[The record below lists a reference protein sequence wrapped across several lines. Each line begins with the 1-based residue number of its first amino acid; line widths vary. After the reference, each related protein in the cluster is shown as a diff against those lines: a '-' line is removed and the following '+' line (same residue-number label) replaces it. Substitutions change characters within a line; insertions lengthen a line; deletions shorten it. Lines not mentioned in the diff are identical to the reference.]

1 MADIVFG
8 FGSSHG
14 PLLSTPPEQWDLRAA
29 ADRANSA
36 HAFRGGT
43 YTYDQL
49 LALRKDG
56 DFAAQNRIEVRRER
70 HARNQAKLDALADR
84 VAAADPD
91 VIVLVGDDQHEWFQP
106 DLQPAFTVFH
116 GEDVVNTAYDEAA
129 AKGKQPGLALV
140 RKARH
145 PPVDHHY
152 PVVSDLALRIIA
164 QAMADEFDV
173 ASAARPPS
181 NGAGPVSIGHAVQF
195 IYRRILR
202 DRPVPLVPIFLNTF
216 YPPNQPSPK
225 RCYAF
230 GRSIGRAI
238 ASWDSDK
245 RVAVCASGGLSHFVI
260 DEAFDARILKAF
272 LANDTKALCAEPN
285 AMFQS
290 GTSETK
296 NWITAAGILAET
308 GLRMNL
314 YDYVPCY
321 RSEAGTGNA
330 MAFAVWERGA
340 PALSPPSST

>member
-1 MADIVFG
+1 MADIVLG

-29 ADRANSA
+29 ADRANRA

-43 YTYDQL
+43 YDFEQL

-70 HARNQAKLDALADR
+70 HARNQAQLDRLADR
-84 VAAADPD
+84 IAAVDPD

-116 GEDVVNTAYDEAA
+116 GAEVVNTAFDEAA
-129 AKGKQPGLALV
+129 HRGKEPGLALV

-145 PPVDHHY
+145 PPVDHRY
-152 PVVSDLALRIIA
+152 PVVTALAERIIA
-164 QAMADEFDV
+164 QAIDDLFDV
-173 ASAARPPS
+173 TSAQRPPT
-181 NGAGPVSIGHAVQF
+181 NGSGPVSVGHAVQF
-195 IYRRILR
+195 VYRRILR

-216 YPPNQPSPK
+216 YPPNQPTPR
-225 RCYAF
+225 RCFAF

-238 ASWDSDK
+238 AGWDSDK

-260 DEAFDARILKAF
+260 DEEFDRHILKA
-272 LANDTKALCAEPN
+272 LAANDTEALLAEPN
-285 AMFQS
+285 AMYQS

-296 NWITAAGILAET
+296 NWITAAGILSGT

-330 MAFAVWERGA
+330 MAFATWE
-340 PALSPPSST
+340 

>member
-14 PLLSTPPEQWDLRAA
+14 PLLSTPPEQWDLRAD
-29 ADRANSA
+29 ADRANKA
-36 HAFRGGT
+36 HAYRGGT
-43 YTYDQL
+43 YDFAQL
-49 LALRKDG
+49 LALRTKEGG
-56 DFAAQNRIEVRRER
+56 DFAEQNRIEVRRER
-70 HARNQAKLDALADR
+70 HARNQTQLDRLADR
-84 VAAADPD
+84 VAGADVD
-91 VIVLVGDDQHEWFQP
+91 LIVLVGDDQHEWFQP
-106 DLQPAFTVFH
+106 ELQPAFTVFY
-116 GEDVVNTAYDEAA
+116 GTEVVNTAYSEAA
-129 AKGKQPGLALV
+129 IKGKQPGLALV

-152 PVVSDLALRIIA
+152 PVASDLALAIIA
-164 QAMADEFDV
+164 QAMEDSFDV
-173 ASAARPPS
+173 ATSSRQPANA
-181 NGAGPVSIGHAVQF
+181 NGPISVGHAVQF

-216 YPPNQPSPK
+216 YPPNQPSPR
-225 RCYAF
+225 RCFEF

-238 ASWDSDK
+238 AAWDSNK
-245 RVAVCASGGLSHFVI
+245 RVAVCASGGLTHFVI

-272 LANDTKALCAEPN
+272 LANDMGAICAQPN
-285 AMFQS
+285 ALFQS

-308 GLRMNL
+308 RLRMNL

-330 MAFAVWERGA
+330 MGFAVWE
-340 PALSPPSST
+340 